1 MLTTTQNKVNKMKE
15 IILKSCRD
23 MKALNQNK
31 KQLSENVFLL
41 NVSDNFDKFHVVF
54 KGSVLGIISI

>member
-1 MLTTTQNKVNKMKE
+1 MLMTTQNKVNKMKE